1 MLAELRVRDLAILER
16 VDLSFDAGLNVISGE
31 TGEGKSLLLLAVTL
45 LLGERSRR
53 GLVRAGAKEATIEGR
68 FLLDPGMVSRLAD
81 GSDLI
86 SPEATEVVLRRT
98 VLEDGTSRASID
110 GRLATVSTVARVAHC
125 LVDLH
130 AQGQTQA
137 LERLS
142 ERARLLDHF
151 GGHGSLT
158 AAYRQEREQGQQ
170 LEARIHRL
178 RSDQA
183 THEQRLDFLQFQVQE
198 LEELAPEAG
207 EESSVAQSLKLAA
220 RAESI
225 ERVCDDIAG
234 SLVAGDG
241 SWTEHLARWR
251 RQLGEV
257 AEHQGFSSLSERLL
271 ALETEVA
278 DLGAT
283 ASDLRRAASGSV
295 ASVEDMEERLAAL
308 RRIARKHR
316 VDGDHLPE
324 RLRALQDELATIQ
337 SSDANIEALVSQSE
351 QQRVKTRAAAESLL
365 AARYEVARRL
375 EAEVVAG
382 LSELRMERAKFRIDT
397 GPRSL
402 PPDWTPPEGDEPGVV
417 QFLVTP
423 NPGEPEQP
431 IERVAS
437 GGELSRILLAIK
449 GALAGVH
456 RIPLLVFDEVDA
468 GIGGRIGLS
477 FGRRI
482 AAMAVHH
489 QVLVVT
495 HLPQVAAFAKRHFR
509 VRKHVEGERTRT
521 EVSVLSAEDRVVEI
535 AEMLGLNAK
544 DAGARRQSKALL
556 SEAQA

>member
-86 SPEATEVVLRRT
+86 SPDATEVVLRRT

-110 GRLATVSTVARVAHC
+110 GRLATVSTVARVAQC

-170 LEARIHRL
+170 LETRIHRL

-207 EESSVAQSLKLAA
+207 EETSVAQSLKLAA

-257 AEHQGFSSLSERLL
+257 AEHPGFSSLADRLL

-283 ASDLRRAASGSV
+283 ASDLRRAAAGSGE
-295 ASVEDMEERLAAL
+295 SVEDMEERLAAL

-397 GPRSL
+397 GPRVL
-402 PPDWTPPEGDEPGVV
+402 PQEWTPPEGDEPGMV